1 MAGQF
6 ANVTGKK
13 LRIARSLT
21 LPFTLIFFLNKIINE
36 FSIPIL
42 PAKQIDGPSLE
53 LSNLTQNAKAP
64 QHHHLERLSN
74 LSDDEPL
81 YDAVASDDD
90 YAALTPTLNQAAAAA
105 AASSSAGQP
114 QQVTQAIKTPP
125 LKLNSIG

>member
-1 MAGQF
+1 M
-6 ANVTGKK
+6 
-13 LRIARSLT
+13 
-21 LPFTLIFFLNKIINE
+21 
-36 FSIPIL
+36 
-42 PAKQIDGPSLE
+42 
-53 LSNLTQNAKAP
+53 QNAKTP

-105 AASSSAGQP
+105 AMSSAGQQQ

-125 LKLNSIG
+125 IKINSIG